1 MHDGG
6 VLRVNHPFR
15 FQFFCRLERF
25 SFLFLLH
32 SRRMHFFLARCTSNH
47 VPGGGLR
54 GKISLS
60 STFLSFDRSSLFV
73 ASFLMFYLQHLET
86 KINS

>member
-15 FQFFCRLERF
+15 FQFFCRFERF

-47 VPGGGLR
+47 VPGGG
-54 GKISLS
+54 
-60 STFLSFDRSSLFV
+60 
-73 ASFLMFYLQHLET
+73 A
-86 KINS
+86 